1 MSTHLFL
8 VSVLLG
14 CAAFDAAAASSLRCP
29 LHAPSEWRIA
39 DGRLESV
46 RVLSYLAGDT
56 LDEDALPSG
65 PPDREWKRDGKL
77 YQAWEMN
84 AGPQQA
90 VYQVDC
96 LYNGSKRYLRL
107 DASKVKRCLG
117 RWRLRGGKVV
127 QGSLIFECE

>member
-1 MSTHLFL
+1 MGALLQAH
-8 VSVLLG
+8 VLLRTG
-14 CAAFDAAAASSLRCP
+14 HSDRSEAQLQNVDRSTLRK
-29 LHAPSEWRIA
+29 
-39 DGRLESV
+39 
-46 RVLSYLAGDT
+46 
-56 LDEDALPSG
+56 DALPSG

-96 LYNGSKRYLRL
+96 LYNGSKRNLRL

-117 RWRLRGGKVV
+117 RWRLRGEKVV
-127 QGSLIFECE
+127 QRSLIFECE